1 MAVLTL
7 VFDVGVCG
15 TICVV
20 AAPSSCLIDPFF
32 LRLPYLVPIDGGQA
46 LDGCVGTSW
55 AVVMENVLLNS
66 GLSRSKSKL
75 KSRYQICI
83 EIELMNRCI
92 KEINHQTNF

>member
-7 VFDVGVCG
+7 VFGVGVCG

-32 LRLPYLVPIDGGQA
+32 LRLPYLVPSDGGQA

-55 AVVMENVLLNS
+55 AVVMENVLPRS
-66 GLSRSKSKL
+66 GGSFDFGILCCCLWYYLRRRCSQFLSD
-75 KSRYQICI
+75 
-83 EIELMNRCI
+83 
-92 KEINHQTNF
+92 